1 MLVCCSVLTSQY
13 SLLQLAITLRVK
25 SALTSA
31 IYAKY
36 FKLSNTARRERSIGE
51 SVNLIQIDSQNLQ
64 DLIQNFNLV
73 WSCPLTIVLS
83 LYSLWGLLGPSSMAG
98 LAVMCLLTPINTF
111 LRRKMKVFS
120 KKNMK
125 LKDTRIKIM
134 NEILDGMKVLKLYA
148 WEKSFQEKVENI
160 RKKEVKNLKKYM
172 YFFGVQKFV
181 FNSIPYFVAIVT
193 FATFVLVDSNNKLNA
208 KTAFVAL
215 SYFNI
220 MRSAI
225 KKLPALIR
233 KGNGSKMLSMIYVDI
248 HLYFRL
254 HFYM

>member
-1 MLVCCSVLTSQY
+1 
-13 SLLQLAITLRVK
+13 
-25 SALTSA
+25 
-31 IYAKY
+31 
-36 FKLSNTARRERSIGE
+36 
-51 SVNLIQIDSQNLQ
+51 
-64 DLIQNFNLV
+64 
-73 WSCPLTIVLS
+73 
-83 LYSLWGLLGPSSMAG
+83 
-98 LAVMCLLTPINTF
+98 
-111 LRRKMKVFS
+111 MKVFS

-233 KGNGSKMLSMIYVDI
+233 KWI
-248 HLYFRL
+248 
-254 HFYM
+254 